1 MRHSGFNKEIVFAT
15 LFLLQCLT
23 SYSQNTISE
32 MRSAL
37 ERATAPRAQADI
49 CFDISLQYANLL
61 KIDSALFFAEK
72 TREHSIGSDYEIG
85 IGKFGLARA
94 RALNLRNKRKEAA
107 EVIIDALQIFSKHK
121 SYQLLGMAYLQRAM
135 SFIYLDPVNSK
146 KCYWQAIQSYT
157 QAGDS
162 AGVQRA
168 YFETGRFYTTH
179 DVTDSAAIY
188 LTNALALGEK
198 LKNKALIFNA
208 SGALGSLYQ
217 SMEDMDKA
225 AHYFE
230 LALNNPSASK
240 IIIRGYQV
248 EFAQCLINKGDLGR
262 IDSLFKEIEI
272 LNNLFKDEIG
282 KSNLEELKGLYQLRQ
297 KNYQQAMVHLRY
309 AYNRRF
315 GSKSFDE
322 NIMHTGYTLAL
333 AEFGVGDFDSVIA
346 RMQEV
351 IAYAVKG
358 KNPSTE
364 MAACE
369 LMSRAFEKKRN
380 ADSALYYFRAHIFI
394 KDSLMALQR
403 QKAIIDVS
411 TRYETEK
418 KEQAIELLRQ
428 DARANSLELQ
438 LRSQQLKEQELEA
451 DKRTQQLELVSQ
463 QNEINK
469 LDASQKALQLENEVQ
484 KYEKSVA
491 QLNLMAGEA
500 AFQKLLTSKQSQQKK
515 IVYTSIA
522 ILLALTGYV
531 LYRYV
536 RKKKLQN
543 QQEVLRERLRISREL
558 HDEVGSTLSG
568 IAMYSHLTREQI
580 KAAKTQEVEKSLNN
594 IQQSAGEMVTKL
606 GDIVWLV
613 NPEKDSMHNLI
624 ERLEQYAEQ
633 MAMIKDMNVK
643 ISVSPRLANINLPV
657 DTRRNIYLFCKE
669 AINNAVKYSDA
680 SILELTINENENRR
694 IEISI
699 SDNGKGFDSMHV
711 KKGNGLANM
720 KLRAREIGG
729 EYILRSMPQQGTRIS
744 LTLKFT

>member
-1 MRHSGFNKEIVFAT
+1 
-15 LFLLQCLT
+15 
-23 SYSQNTISE
+23 
-32 MRSAL
+32 
-37 ERATAPRAQADI
+37 
-49 CFDISLQYANLL
+49 
-61 KIDSALFFAEK
+61 
-72 TREHSIGSDYEIG
+72 
-85 IGKFGLARA
+85 
-94 RALNLRNKRKEAA
+94 
-107 EVIIDALQIFSKHK
+107 
-121 SYQLLGMAYLQRAM
+121 
-135 SFIYLDPVNSK
+135 
-146 KCYWQAIQSYT
+146 
-157 QAGDS
+157 
-162 AGVQRA
+162 
-168 YFETGRFYTTH
+168 
-179 DVTDSAAIY
+179 
-188 LTNALALGEK
+188 
-198 LKNKALIFNA
+198 
-208 SGALGSLYQ
+208 
-217 SMEDMDKA
+217 MEDMDKA

-380 ADSALYYFRAHIFI
+380 ADSALYYFRAHIVI

-463 QNEINK
+463 HNEINK